1 MKIHSFPQ
9 FLGLLLIGC
18 WPWIAQAQTT
28 YLPLGEGLAHLDLP
42 DGPVVYHKCYNDQVM
57 RRQVDIILRSSDS
70 RYRYQDF
77 QAGLISLR
85 DLAAEAPHIWLFQDE
100 AGVWHDTTREAWNH
114 IAAYQ
119 PFDWDLVVDL
129 ASIPFDAVG
138 DAAAGAYYLYQGDYE
153 NATYCVIAIV
163 VPFANGQMLK
173 AGKYLVKKGLKGSLK
188 AAEMTPKEIW
198 KMSPGLRGEV
208 IEDIMAKTRYKKAG
222 FIHMREVSW
231 YWPIFDFV
239 KGNTVISVKTT
250 TATKGFG
257 SLFENVRELKWLLDT
272 KRAKNGQTIISQ
284 ARLDV
289 YLPEGYDVSLLNDLK
304 NFGRS
309 LGISVNMFIF

>member
-1 MKIHSFPQ
+1 MFRQ
-9 FLGLLLIGC
+9 FR
-18 WPWIAQAQTT
+18 IADFSLFREGVRGHKPSN
-28 YLPLGEGLAHLDLP
+28 LPVGAW
-42 DGPVVYHKCYNDQVM
+42 
-57 RRQVDIILRSSDS
+57 
-70 RYRYQDF
+70 F
-77 QAGLISLR
+77 QAIPRVVCKSV
-85 DLAAEAPHIWLFQDE
+85 QDE

-257 SLFENVRELKWLLDT
+257 SLIDNLKELEWLLRT
-272 KRAKNGQTIISQ
+272 RKATNGSTVITDAS
-284 ARLDV
+284 LDIYV
-289 YLPEGYDVSLLNDLK
+289 PKGYDLNLLSEVR
-304 NFGRS
+304 FE
-309 LGISVNMFIF
+309 GIQRGIDVRFFYF